1 VEVNVI
7 FGARVGDKAVKMTI
21 GRTSEF
27 LLVVLIVTVAA
38 HDGAVAFFRR
48 PTFRSLGVHHVGS
61 QSLPPSLVHLLRGG
75 DQAADA
81 TTTIPAT
88 PATTISDSVDGA
100 VQQRELSLDEKVHA
114 AMLKLGLRPPM
125 LDDSAPS
132 DSVATVTSKEE
143 GTDIVVGEAPRC
155 NEVDG
160 VCEMPNTSS
169 RNSSV
174 ESDHSVSNESPQSVE
189 AVPESLDKTLDNED
203 AQTIALRIS
212 QSMKVDISMVWAALG
227 ATSGVTEGSTKR
239 VFNEQAARDMIQMEL
254 DMISQ
259 IDPDS
264 ENVQVLVQEG
274 YQDTL
279 LVRRALA
286 FADGNIDNARAILLA
301 DKMDEE
307 EDQAAAAAAQQ
318 TVKEAEASFKTVKVA
333 AGFDPAKI
341 DTGVPAAANP
351 DSPPKPAPREAVIFE
366 ATTAQVQELVLES
379 PVPVLLDIYADWC
392 GPCKALSPILEEMA
406 MKGGGMFRLVK
417 VNSDNER
424 PISQALDVTALPT
437 IYGIRDGKVLHM
449 FQGMPKSEEMMKNF
463 LMGLLIPGQSFSP
476 PVTAAENQKY
486 AELSAKLLK
495 VAGSAAFSFSARERL
510 HDKVSERLE
519 ELVIQTGDVFLAEQ
533 SASTIRSLISNILRD
548 PYELKFR
555 TLNLVNS
562 VIASRV
568 ARYPA
573 CMTMLRGIGFVP
585 DGKNKL
591 SFGKSKAIVNV
602 APLYVAREAI
612 DKWIDKTRYEVA
624 RAGRKRRDEADR
636 LRIQAELAAKEAIA
650 DEEEENEEDSVDP
663 NMCTLSL
670 RIDGKKKV
678 HEVVLSA
685 DEPLS
690 AVLSQLPGLSPA
702 EGEFQITCVAKR
714 LVVKS
719 TNVEDMSKS
728 LREYG
733 LMSNAAIVVR
743 ATTAVDPEVG
753 SSFAGAKLAERAA
766 SKKKSK
772 KGTHTMQ
779 SIGIYAKDDN
789 AKGELVDGGGGTLY
803 EQDVS
808 DDEGDVERLAH
819 DQDDS
824 NADNED
830 LDNN

>member
-1 VEVNVI
+1 
-7 FGARVGDKAVKMTI
+7 MTI
-21 GRTSEF
+21 VRINEY
-27 LLVVLIVTVAA
+27 LLISLILTAV
-38 HDGAVAFFRR
+38 HSAVAFLKR
-48 PTFRSLGVHHVGS
+48 PTSLRFGSFHHVGS
-61 QSLPPSLVHLLRGG
+61 PVHTTLLLRGG
-75 DQAADA
+75 DQVD
-81 TTTIPAT
+81 TTATIPAT
-88 PATTISDSVDGA
+88 ATSSSDSVDGA
-100 VQQRELSLDEKVHA
+100 EHRELSLDEKVHA
-114 AMLKLGLRPPM
+114 AMLKLGLRPPV
-125 LDDSAPS
+125 LDDSPPLETS
-132 DSVATVTSKEE
+132 TSQESKEGVTE
-143 GTDIVVGEAPRC
+143 SVEDEAPRC

-160 VCEMPNTSS
+160 VCEMPNTNRDSL
-169 RNSSV
+169 V
-174 ESDHSVSNESPQSVE
+174 ESDHSASDKSEQASVE
-189 AVPESLDKTLDNED
+189 AVPESLDKTVESDVTDED

-227 ATSGVTEGSTKR
+227 ATSTTGTEGASKR
-239 VFNEQAARDMIQMEL
+239 VFNEQAARNMIQMEL

-264 ENVQVLVQEG
+264 EDVQALVKEG
-274 YQDTL
+274 YQDTF

-286 FADGNIDNARAILLA
+286 FAEGNVDNARAILLA

-307 EDQAAAAAAQQ
+307 DDQAAAAQQ
-318 TVKEAEASFKTVKVA
+318 TAKEAEASFKTVKVA

-341 DTGVPAAANP
+341 DTGVPAAATP
-351 DSPPKPAPREAVIFE
+351 SPPKPDSREAVIFE

-424 PISQALDVTALPT
+424 PISQALEVTALPT
-437 IYGIRDGKVLHM
+437 IYGIRDGKILHM

-486 AELSAKLLK
+486 AELSTKLLK

-519 ELVIQTGDVFLAEQ
+519 ELVAQTGDVYLAEQ

-555 TLNLVNS
+555 SVNLANS
-562 VIASRV
+562 VIASKI

-573 CMTMLRGIGFVP
+573 CMTMLRGIGFVH
-585 DGKNKL
+585 DSENKL

-602 APLYVAREAI
+602 APLNVAREAI

-650 DEEEENEEDSVDP
+650 DEEEENEEKSVDP

-678 HEVVLSA
+678 HEVVLNA

-733 LMSNAAIVVR
+733 LMPSAAIVVR
-743 ATTAVDPEVG
+743 AMTAVDPEVD
-753 SSFAGAKLAERAA
+753 SSAGAKLAERAA
-766 SKKKSK
+766 SKKKTK

-779 SIGIYAKDDN
+779 SIGVYAKDDN

-808 DDEGDVERLAH
+808 DDEEDVERLTH

-824 NADNED
+824 NSDNADSSSKPDESTETVED
-830 LDNN
+830 D